1 MEPRA
6 GARPATRRGA
16 VLVLDGDQ
24 ASALAIVR
32 SLARRGLRVE
42 VASTST
48 DAIAR
53 RSRHAAACWLYP
65 DPLAS
70 ASAFLDWLQ
79 SHLAGHDYELV
90 IPVTERTVIPLA
102 QERQRFAP
110 GLIAVADAEALAA
123 VVDKQRT
130 VALAQSLGILVPRAE
145 SVARLAEATAAAARI
160 GYPVV
165 VKPARSVG
173 SRDGQRVQLSVSY
186 AFDARELENQVESAL
201 RFGPVLL
208 QEYFAGDGVGIEL
221 IADHGEPRY
230 LFQHRRLH
238 EVPLT
243 GGGSSLRVAETPDP
257 VLAEAATQLMRA
269 LRWHGVA
276 MVEFKRNP
284 ANGDYRLMEINGR
297 FWGSL
302 PLAVAAGADFPG
314 MLHALMTRGD
324 VGPCAPARPGTV
336 ARQLARDVDWLEHV
350 MRRHA
355 PARLVRYPGTAE
367 VLRDCLLVLSPRHHF
382 DVQSWRDPWPGLVDL
397 GRLVGRQWQRATSR
411 LAERRRRAQA
421 RQHSLALLA
430 QLGRAAPPAR
440 PRQVLFLCYG
450 NINRS
455 ALAHAHAAQRAHPAV
470 APSSAGFHPEA
481 GRPADPVMQQ
491 VAGALGVDLGQWQS
505 QRLSAA
511 QVQQADLILAM
522 EVAHLDRLEHEFPG
536 SRAKAAL
543 LDPTDAADLDIP
555 DPYGRPR
562 PVYEQVAARVRTAV
576 DRWWAALAV
585 PASSATWPSPAARPA
600 GTAAADGER
609 TA

>member
-6 GARPATRRGA
+6 GATPAANTGM
-16 VLVLDGDQ
+16 VLVLDADQ

-32 SLARRGLRVE
+32 SLGRRGLRVH
-42 VASTST
+42 VAGSGG

-53 RSRHAAACWLYP
+53 RSRHAAAFWEYP

-70 ASAFLDWLQ
+70 AAAFLDWLQ
-79 SHLAGHDYELV
+79 AHLARHTYELV

-130 VALAQSLGILVPRAE
+130 MDLAASLGIRVPRAE
-145 SVARLAEATAAAARI
+145 SVASLAEAEAAAARI

-186 AFDARELENQVESAL
+186 AFDARELSSQAESAL

-221 IADHGEPRY
+221 IADQGEPRY

-243 GGGSSLRVAETPDP
+243 GGGSSLRVSETPDP
-257 VLAEAATQLMRA
+257 VLVEAATHLMRA

-284 ANGDYRLMEINGR
+284 ASGDYRLMEINGR

-302 PLAVAAGADFPG
+302 PLAVAAGADFPA
-314 MLHALMTRGD
+314 MLHALMTRGSI
-324 VGPCAPARPGTV
+324 GACPPARPGTV
-336 ARQLARDVDWLEHV
+336 ARQLARDIDWLEHV
-350 MRRHA
+350 LRRHA
-355 PARLVRYPGTAE
+355 PERLVRYPTRGE
-367 VLRDCLLVLSPRHHF
+367 VLRDSLLVFSPRHHF

-397 GRLVGRQWQRATSR
+397 GRIVGRQWRR
-411 LAERRRRAQA
+411 VGGRFAERRRRQRAQ
-421 RQHSLALLA
+421 QHSLALMARLA
-430 QLGRAAPPAR
+430 QSPTQ
-440 PRQVLFLCYG
+440 PRHVLFLCYG

-455 ALAHAHAAQRAHPAV
+455 ALAHAYAAQRGHPAL
-470 APSSAGFHPEA
+470 ATASAGFHPQD

-491 VAGALGVDLGQWQS
+491 VAGDLGVDLAHWSSKQ
-505 QRLSAA
+505 LSAE

-522 EVAHLDRLEHEFPG
+522 EVAQLERLEREFPG
-536 SRAKAAL
+536 SQAKSAL
-543 LDPTDAADLDIP
+543 LDPGNIADLDIP

-562 PVYEQVAARVRTAV
+562 PVYEQVALRVRDSV
-576 DRWWAALAV
+576 DRWWKVLAGPTPV
-585 PASSATWPSPAARPA
+585 VARPA
-600 GTAAADGER
+600 EATPAAAAPEGKR